1 MLRHLWH
8 RTESVLFSTPLGNIS
23 RNLYYYIH
31 MYVPA
36 IPLLRRTRIRG
47 LLLAAICSKKGN
59 PSNANVEFRRE
70 ISIYLIR
77 FRITTSLRLTCN
89 L

>member
-1 MLRHLWH
+1 
-8 RTESVLFSTPLGNIS
+8 
-23 RNLYYYIH
+23 